1 MEKLFTEAT
10 KRHFLRHAWYR
21 IRANGVRSPQQE
33 TRDAVDEFERDVEGH
48 IARIQRRLRIG
59 SAPSPLI
66 LKSAFRR
73 RNEAAP
79 IFPVFLMKRGVV
91 TAPIHNRIV
100 ERAWLNCLQEHVP
113 LVRDVIQTPTSVGG
127 VPDRSVPHALA
138 LIRNA
143 MTDGKECFVRADI
156 SGFFDGIPRHDVIKV
171 PDGLLGEH
179 IADDRFLEVL
189 EAATEVTLANEKALG
204 DDRKLFPTDEEGVAQ
219 GDRLRFP
226 PCSAI
231 CLLHD
236 FDKQFND
243 RGIVCVRFIDDFIIL
258 GEQARKVRKTFENAK
273 AHLEGLGLKSHDP
286 YDPKTSPDKAQH
298 GCVDDGFIFLGY
310 DIRPGLMQ
318 PSKEARKKFLLT
330 LDNHIG
336 RGRDGIEDVLS
347 AQDSFAHRQ
356 RYVQTLDL
364 LDRVIRGWGNSFAYS
379 NATSTTNDLDEKI
392 ERKIENFRSWF
403 RRKLR
408 DGDWKAKRRTGGV
421 CLLADIKPK
430 SLDEL
435 PFRLGDGKRHRRTKD
450 MIVISTDGS
459 VVGAGP
465 RAGRDR
471 GPGGWGL
478 VFHGDGTE
486 ASGRASD
493 VTNNKMEL
501 TAVIEALKRTPP
513 GSRVRIRTDSQYA
526 HRAVHENAMIRS
538 NAALWNEYRNLSAER
553 RIDLVWI
560 PGHASD
566 PHNERAD
573 ELARQQGPGKVPPSL
588 RSNGHL

>member
-59 SAPSPLI
+59 TFSFDPQIGIPKKKRSGG
-66 LKSAFRR
+66 
-73 RNEAAP
+73 
-79 IFPVFLMKRGVV
+79 KRGVV
-91 TAPIHNRIV
+91 TAPTHNRIV

-156 SGFFDGIPRHDVIKV
+156 SGFFDGIPRHDVIKA
-171 PDGLLGEH
+171 LGEH

-219 GDRLRFP
+219 GSPL
-226 PCSAI
+226 SALFGNI
-231 CLLHD
+231 LLHD

-273 AHLEGLGLKSHDP
+273 AHLEGLGLKSYDP

-450 MIVISTDGS
+450 MIVISTDSS

-513 GSRVRIRTDSQYA
+513 GSRVRIRTDSQYV

-573 ELARQQGPGKVPPSL
+573 ELARQQALGIVPPSS
-588 RSNGHL
+588 RSNGGIVRLLIGVEY

>member
-1 MEKLFTEAT
+1 
-10 KRHFLRHAWYR
+10 
-21 IRANGVRSPQQE
+21 
-33 TRDAVDEFERDVEGH
+33 
-48 IARIQRRLRIG
+48 
-59 SAPSPLI
+59 
-66 LKSAFRR
+66 
-73 RNEAAP
+73 
-79 IFPVFLMKRGVV
+79 
-91 TAPIHNRIV
+91 
-100 ERAWLNCLQEHVP
+100 
-113 LVRDVIQTPTSVGG
+113 
-127 VPDRSVPHALA
+127 
-138 LIRNA
+138 
-143 MTDGKECFVRADI
+143 
-156 SGFFDGIPRHDVIKV
+156 
-171 PDGLLGEH
+171 
-179 IADDRFLEVL
+179 
-189 EAATEVTLANEKALG
+189 
-204 DDRKLFPTDEEGVAQ
+204 
-219 GDRLRFP
+219 
-226 PCSAI
+226 
-231 CLLHD
+231 
-236 FDKQFND
+236 
-243 RGIVCVRFIDDFIIL
+243 
-258 GEQARKVRKTFENAK
+258 
-273 AHLEGLGLKSHDP
+273 
-286 YDPKTSPDKAQH
+286 
-298 GCVDDGFIFLGY
+298 
-310 DIRPGLMQ
+310 MQ

-330 LDNHIG
+330 LGNHIG
-336 RGRDGIEDVLS
+336 RCRDGIEDVLS

-403 RRKLR
+403 HRKLR

-493 VTNNKMEL
+493 VTNNEMEL

-513 GSRVRIRTDSQYA
+513 GSRVRIRTDSQYV

-573 ELARQQGPGKVPPSL
+573 ELARQQARGKYLLHHVATVTYSSNRNLNISTIASVSRSQYRSNDSAIRSAASPSSPINRSLASMANEPSCTSRSSSPSL
-588 RSNGHL
+588 GHITGNTFLIDVDPSNAAST